1 MLNKDKFIWFAALVF
16 FAAFFIGYT
25 LRFFDIRE
33 RPVCCFEFIY
43 PIHAETLYAMEGFT
57 EYPVGDF
64 NRYSVVLPSA
74 PYKTR
79 PYEIEF
85 LDVLRYNI
93 IPAVSII
100 GSGVLLSI
108 PSVTLLFVIGIASG
122 SSFPEILEFT
132 PVIMNFK
139 VGITLLTFM
148 IAMIFSASSGFHI
161 GSMVYLLI
169 KEKKIQVK
177 KVFYDHVLIAAAFVC
192 VGIILQ
198 YVLLV
203 M

>member
-1 MLNKDKFIWFAALVF
+1 M
-16 FAAFFIGYT
+16 
-25 LRFFDIRE
+25 RFFDISE
-33 RPVCCFEFIY
+33 GPVCCFEFIY
-43 PIHAETLYAMEGFT
+43 PIHAETLHAMEGF
-57 EYPVGDF
+57 Y
-64 NRYSVVLPSA
+64 RYSVVPPPA

-79 PYEIEF
+79 AYEVDF

-93 IPAVSII
+93 VPAVSII

-108 PSVTLLFVIGIASG
+108 PSATLLFVIGIASG

-132 PVIMNFK
+132 PAIMNLK
-139 VGITLLTFM
+139 VGIVLITFI

-161 GSMVYLLI
+161 GSMVYLLM

-177 KVFYDHVLIAAAFVC
+177 KVFYDHILIAAAFVC
-192 VGIILQ
+192 AGIILQ